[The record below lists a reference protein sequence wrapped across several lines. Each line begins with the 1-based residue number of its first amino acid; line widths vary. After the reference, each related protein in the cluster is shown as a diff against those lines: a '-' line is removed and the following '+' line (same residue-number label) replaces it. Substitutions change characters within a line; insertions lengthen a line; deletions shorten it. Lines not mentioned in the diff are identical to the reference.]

1 MINVLIADNDVNYA
15 IMLMNRLNSINNNI
29 KVFNI
34 AIDKNSTI
42 NIINNNNNIDVVV
55 LALPMNKQ
63 DEDNFFRKI
72 MRKYKDINCFI
83 KLTDNQ
89 EKYKDNECN
98 FYSMNEPK
106 SNLSKNIIKINR
118 LVEEIMSKKR
128 IKSRNSMI
136 VQELTYLEY
145 DLSLKGTQ
153 YLINTIEIISN
164 GEYGEVYNLEKDIY
178 PQITNLYNSTVHNI
192 KNNINRANNSMY
204 IKCEI
209 GKLKNYFGFRIEEK
223 PKTKEIINT
232 VIRKLS

>member
-89 EKYKDNECN
+89 EKYIDNECN

-209 GKLKNYFGFRIEEK
+209 GKLKNYFGFSIDEK